1 VIEDL
6 DFVAWRE
13 EGRERSGRR
22 PSRGKRAKGF
32 RRLVAGLPTG
42 KFRDRLVQ
50 MAANNGVAVI
60 AVDPAYTS
68 RWGAEHWLEH
78 LGQISPEAS
87 GHHAAASSSDDA
99 DSDIGHDDGKGVT
112 RHEQCIVT
120 RELPTPSCQVTAA
133 RTPNRR
139 TGRQVGSRDRGRGP
153 FLANGHPP
161 ATRRL
166 RTVRGRPPGRNQFC
180 SVFRNGSARP
190 QSANGPT
197 PCQLQL

>member
-1 VIEDL
+1 VLALARTHGAGAVVIEDL

-87 GHHAAASSSDDA
+87 GHHAAALVIGRRGLGHRARRRERCDSTRAVHRDERAA
-99 DSDIGHDDGKGVT
+99 DSVVSGDRRPHTEPED
-112 RHEQCIVT
+112 
-120 RELPTPSCQVTAA
+120 REAGGQPRSRQRTLPGERAPSGDEATE
-133 RTPNRR
+133 
-139 TGRQVGSRDRGRGP
+139 DRSWS
-153 FLANGHPP
+153 P
-161 ATRRL
+161 A
-166 RTVRGRPPGRNQFC
+166 GQE
-180 SVFRNGSARP
+180 SVLLSV
-190 QSANGPT
+190 
-197 PCQLQL
+197 

>member
-1 VIEDL
+1 VTCRSSSPGLRHLPGTAESDRAISCVLALARTHGAGAVVIEDL

-68 RWGAEHWLEH
+68 RWGAEHC
-78 LGQISPEAS
+78 SSTS
-87 GHHAAASSSDDA
+87 GRS
-99 DSDIGHDDGKGVT
+99 
-112 RHEQCIVT
+112 
-120 RELPTPSCQVTAA
+120 
-133 RTPNRR
+133 RR
-139 TGRQVGSRDRGRGP
+139 GE
-153 FLANGHPP
+153 
-161 ATRRL
+161 
-166 RTVRGRPPGRNQFC
+166 RPPRG
-180 SVFRNGSARP
+180 
-190 QSANGPT
+190 GPRHRT
-197 PCQLQL
+197 TRTRTSGTTTGKV

>member
-1 VIEDL
+1 VSVPLELTGLKASTRTAESDRPSPVCSPLRAHMAPGGRDRGL

-22 PSRGKRAKGF
+22 PSRASAPRLPPP
-32 RRLVAGLPTG
+32 RRRLPTG

-60 AVDPAYTS
+60 AVDPPTPRAGAPSTGSSTS
-68 RWGAEHWLEH
+68 GR
-78 LGQISPEAS
+78 SRPRR
-87 GHHAAASSSDDA
+87 AATTRRPSSSDDA

-112 RHEQCIVT
+112 QHEQCIVT

-139 TGRQVGSRDRGRGP
+139 TGSSGQPRSRQRTLPGERHLRRRGD
-153 FLANGHPP
+153 
-161 ATRRL
+161 
-166 RTVRGRPPGRNQFC
+166 
-180 SVFRNGSARP
+180 
-190 QSANGPT
+190 
-197 PCQLQL
+197 